1 VKKVQD
7 FNFRSLR
14 TLAIFLIFVS
24 SHALGGDLLVS
35 PMLIEIEDVAPTV
48 RNFSFSVTGQTEA
61 QVKLSFFDMSQ
72 LESGYMAFREADISN
87 TESLAS
93 WIDLEDDSFRI
104 QGGETKLVN
113 GKINVPTRAAGTY
126 LLSIMVE
133 EDIPE
138 DASNGVAVTIRY
150 AVVINLKVDGAI
162 NRRIKTGFEELVVVS
177 AGNGKYLEG
186 MFSNESRID
195 EWLDSEVQIRTENNK
210 LIERVKMRTESA
222 WQRNDITSRVF
233 PGAKVRVFGKME
245 RDIEPGDYKVIVRNR
260 FADKSQPVYRDT
272 VRIEERLAEEN
283 VDPAGIA
290 LVDGGSEL
298 QVEIS
303 PAVLPIEIRSNG
315 TSFSSFTVTNSG
327 NQSIF
332 IDFPKEFEGL
342 EEKGISEFKFFP
354 DSVQIRP
361 GKIARIV
368 LQQTHLNGFDYEG
381 ITFGAMLRT
390 GDVDEEQKKLNV
402 VTVGSP

>member
-177 AGNGKYLEG
+177 AGNEKYLEG
-186 MFSNESRID
+186 MFSNESKID

-272 VRIEERLAEEN
+272 VRIEERLAVEN
-283 VDPAGIA
+283 VDPAGIN
-290 LVDGGSEL
+290 GESEL

-303 PAVLPIEIRSNG
+303 PAALPVKIRSNG
-315 TSFSSFTVTNSG
+315 SSFSSFTVTNSS
-327 NQSIF
+327 NQLMF
-332 IDFPKEFEGL
+332 IDLPKELEGL
-342 EEKGISEFKFFP
+342 KEKGISEFKFFP

-390 GDVDEEQKKLNV
+390 GDVDDEQQKLNL
-402 VTVGSP
+402 VTVGNP